1 MEDILPEEEQ
11 YYENNSTNKFRNA
24 DYKQRENEN
33 IVYEGILSEYECKL
47 IQTK

>member
-24 DYKQRENEN
+24 DYKIARKRK
-33 IVYEGILSEYECKL
+33 YCL
-47 IQTK
+47 